1 MKNSLENKIWE
12 FPRDTKSTQICLLD
26 DWINPLDNWTIKF
39 VYWTTGQVHWT
50 TGQLNLFIRRLDK
63 STGQLD
69 NFKETLQ
76 LIKA

>member
-12 FPRDTKSTQICLLD
+12 FPRDTEFTQICLLD
-26 DWINPLDNWTIKF
+26 DWTSPVDNWTTKLSS
-39 VYWTTGQVHWT
+39 
-50 TGQLNLFIRRLDK
+50 GQLDL

>member
-1 MKNSLENKIWE
+1 MKIYEKQ
-12 FPRDTKSTQICLLD
+12 PRKQNMGISKDTESTQICLLD
-26 DWINPLDNWTIKF
+26 DWTSPLDNWTTKF

-50 TGQLNLFIRRLDK
+50 TGQL
-63 STGQLD
+63 D